1 MIAVIVVVSFIRST
15 FHGSLRKS
23 PKPTSADLVEEEDR
37 HTPQK
42 TVEEPPKPQEDHEP
56 LKTTVNDRP
65 MPKNTPTDTPITKTT
80 PTETPI
86 PQTMS
91 SVQPDEDEACL
102 LCDKPIDVCIKP
114 CGHAVLC
121 RSHANTAKRCP
132 QCRVCQQLS
141 LYVHCV
147 SVTVLLS
154 WLLQGPIHCVD
165 DLDPLC
171 GMCQERRCTVTL
183 KPCGHMMCEGLLL
196 VLSCTCVDVYM
207 CVHVCTCT
215 CTCLYLT
222 MMHRF
227 VHVCICASVYMCV
240 YVQVHIYS
248 YLLLNF
254 ITDRMCISD
263 EALF

>member
-1 MIAVIVVVSFIRST
+1 MIAILVVVSFIRST

-23 PKPTSADLVEEEDR
+23 PKPTSAELVEEEDR

-56 LKTTVNDRP
+56 VKTTINDRP
-65 MPKNTPTDTPITKTT
+65 IPKTPPTDTPIPKTTQTDTPILETT
-80 PTETPI
+80 PTDTPI

-114 CGHAVLC
+114 CGHTVLC

-147 SVTVLLS
+147 GVTVLLS

-183 KPCGHMMCEGLLL
+183 KPCGHTMCEGLLL

-207 CVHVCTCT
+207 CV
-215 CTCLYLT
+215 
-222 MMHRF
+222 
-227 VHVCICASVYMCV
+227 

-248 YLLLNF
+248 YLLHNF